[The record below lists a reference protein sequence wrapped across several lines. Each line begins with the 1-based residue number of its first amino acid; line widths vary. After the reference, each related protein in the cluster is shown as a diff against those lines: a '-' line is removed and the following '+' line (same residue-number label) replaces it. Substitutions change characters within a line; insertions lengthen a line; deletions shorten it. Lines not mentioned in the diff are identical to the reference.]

1 MTFLD
6 IFKTMKNNYPVFYDA
21 FRNFTWL
28 FFEDVREYGYV
39 SLLKLSL
46 SPDLRAIGFFQYYSE
61 DDCDMVASMSFFD
74 LNFIVKNDDFFAKG
88 DMSAVEFYHLLLR
101 LLNTE
106 VL

>member
-28 FFEDVREYGYV
+28 FFEEVREYGYV

-74 LNFIVKNDDFFAKG
+74 LNFVVKNDDFFAKG

-106 VL
+106 V

>member
-6 IFKTMKNNYPVFYDA
+6 IFKTMKNNYPVFFDA

-28 FFEDVREYGYV
+28 FFEEVREYGYV

-61 DDCDMVASMSFFD
+61 DDSDMVASIRFFD
-74 LNFIVKNDDFFAKG
+74 LNLVVKNDDFFAKG

-106 VL
+106 V

>member
-1 MTFLD
+1 MTFLE
-6 IFKTMKNNYPVFYDA
+6 IFKTMKNNYPVFSDA

-39 SLLKLSL
+39 SLFKLSL
-46 SPDLRAIGFFQYYSE
+46 SPDLSAIGFFQYYSE

-74 LNFIVKNDDFFAKG
+74 LNLVVNNDDFFAKG

-106 VL
+106 V

>member
-28 FFEDVREYGYV
+28 FFEEVREYGYV

-101 LLNTE
+101 LLKTE
-106 VL
+106 V